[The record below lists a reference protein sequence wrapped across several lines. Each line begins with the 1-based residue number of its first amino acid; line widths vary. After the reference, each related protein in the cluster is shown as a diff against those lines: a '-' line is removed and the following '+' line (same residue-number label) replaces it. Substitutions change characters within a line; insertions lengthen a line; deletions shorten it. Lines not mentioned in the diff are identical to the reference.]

1 MTRRRLSDIAEFRR
15 GIHERLSRG
24 EIMMKTT
31 LFISTLAA
39 GLLVVSTTTFAQ
51 NFVNYPQA
59 YSSVT
64 PGAAPSW
71 GYTAPADRFT
81 RSGLGHQGKVTM
93 PTHTTT
99 RSRAPAGAVPAQ
111 QQ

>member
-1 MTRRRLSDIAEFRR
+1 
-15 GIHERLSRG
+15 
-24 EIMMKTT
+24 MMKTT
-31 LFISTLAA
+31 LFLSTLAA

-71 GYTAPADRFT
+71 GYTAPADRYEHGI
-81 RSGLGHQGKVTM
+81 RQGEGGRVK
-93 PTHTTT
+93 
-99 RSRAPAGAVPAQ
+99 APPEDQG
-111 QQ
+111 